1 MWQILQ
7 IIRNSQNAM
16 NLIFILLFTF
26 FFPKV
31 HRTKERATKGQLVS
45 EGLFV
50 FFKLSQKTNKNFCP
64 SRLGQKLTF

>member
-26 FFPKV
+26 FFFPKV

-45 EGLFV
+45 EGLFGFLNSPKKRTKISAPV
-50 FFKLSQKTNKNFCP
+50 
-64 SRLGQKLTF
+64 G

>member
-26 FFPKV
+26 FFFPKV
-31 HRTKERATKGQLVS
+31 DRTKERATNIWRNLQI
-45 EGLFV
+45 LFEI
-50 FFKLSQKTNKNFCP
+50 T
-64 SRLGQKLTF
+64 